1 MPEIAEQIED
11 VKTEELTDPFA
22 AALLKD
28 LTEKEEKEKQEPT
41 EPEGEKAEGEEK
53 TETQPEEKKDD
64 SEKSETETEADE
76 YLIKDDKTIQRYD
89 ALIKSGFTEE
99 EAQDKVYK
107 EAFDSAD
114 SQKNDKED
122 IMLSHLSDEEKKF
135 LVPDEDLKNLK
146 SAFEN
151 PPDSA
156 LLFHLNNS
164 PELKKLF
171 GGKIDSLD
179 IYEDQTANAM
189 FKLNLMESYRRT
201 IGSYIEK
208 IEKAKSNYNALV
220 NAKNDFVQEIE
231 KDFFKDYP
239 ELNNNEKQSIIL
251 SSHFVNLFKNKISLL
266 DKEDQSDKEALKKMY
281 NAAKEEY
288 KKIYPALQKK
298 FGIQKNTKVDDV
310 LKDKKLKEMQET
322 GSTPTNLGS
331 ENAVVIDTKNATDDD
346 FIKALQTLKKE

>member
-1 MPEIAEQIED
+1 MKEYKMETETTEKVED
-11 VKTEELTDPFA
+11 VKVEELTDPFA

-76 YLIKDDKTIQRYD
+76 NLIKDDKTIQRYD

-107 EAFDSAD
+107 EAFDSAG
-114 SQKNDKED
+114 SQKNDK
-122 IMLSHLSDEEKKF
+122 
-135 LVPDEDLKNLK
+135 EDLKNLK

-220 NAKNDFVQEIE
+220 NAKNDFVKEIE
-231 KDFFKDYP
+231 NDFFKDYP